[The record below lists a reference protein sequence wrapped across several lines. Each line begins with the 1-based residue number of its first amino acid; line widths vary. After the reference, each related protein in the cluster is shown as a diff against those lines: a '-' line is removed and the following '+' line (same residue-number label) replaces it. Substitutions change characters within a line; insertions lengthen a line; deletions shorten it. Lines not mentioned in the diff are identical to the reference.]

1 MDRMAGV
8 VPRGLDSFFFA
19 NSGAEAIEGA
29 LKIARQAKKRDT
41 VIAFLGGYHGR
52 TAGTLAITSS
62 NSAYRGER
70 AGPLPGGTAW
80 ARYPYEHAG
89 VHAKDSLDSLDWL
102 LLQQAKASEVAAVI
116 IEPVL

>member
-19 NSGAEAIEGA
+19 NSGAEAVEGA
-29 LKIARQAKKRDT
+29 LRIARQAKKRDS

-52 TAGTLAITSS
+52 TAGTIAITSS
-62 NSAYRGER
+62 SSGYRGER
-70 AGPLPGGTAW
+70 PGPLPAGTLF

-89 VHAKDSLDSLDWL
+89 VLAQDSLDSLDL
-102 LLQQAKASEVAAVI
+102 ILMQQAKASEIAAVI